1 MSGMIV
7 EKTDLVKR
15 SAAAVSYQ
23 SISRMFLTN
32 TILLFFRRIL
42 SCETFSVTILIKFGG
57 KRWSNLLIKEE

>member
-1 MSGMIV
+1 MIV

-15 SAAAVSYQ
+15 STAAVSYE

-42 SCETFSVTILIKFGG
+42 SCETFIVTILIKFGG